1 MKATNK
7 LVEEEE
13 LAERIDMFLFFLKH
27 FLWVF
32 KCKKIISIV
41 IIVVIVTKR
50 HKQGFT

>member
-32 KCKKIISIV
+32 KCKKIRSNNNNNNNSS
-41 IIVVIVTKR
+41 KS
-50 HKQGFT
+50 HKKV